1 MRKQTNKLND
11 LTNREWLMETKSFWW
26 SRSDRVGGD
35 ILDPPSVPD
44 PPAGPIPPPGWT
56 MEDLTDLAG
65 WLRETRGDDRAAQML
80 DQPFPSYMT
89 SVAPPRD
96 PRKLQH
102 PATFSERDV
111 ERLIRFFTKQ
121 GESVLDPF
129 LGSGSTL
136 VACRD
141 SGRAGTGIELIE
153 QWAQIAHERVGPSG
167 TPDTPVGRTTRQ
179 AGQECPAYGQS
190 HQTVR
195 HGDALTELGGLAAD
209 SFDFVVTSPP
219 YWSILDKRGMKVEA
233 ERERK
238 NLPTKY
244 SEDAGDLGNIADYEE
259 FLGRLGAIFSECG
272 RVLKPKRYMAVIVS
286 DFRHGPHFVL
296 FHADLARRIEQ
307 AGLPLKGITILLQ
320 DSKNLYPFGVPNA
333 FVSNV
338 HHQYILIHQKPGDR

>member
-1 MRKQTNKLND
+1 MAKHTNKLND

-26 SRSDRVGGD
+26 TRSDAVRVVGD
-35 ILDPPSVPD
+35 TLD
-44 PPAGPIPPPGWT
+44 PPPGWT
-56 MEDLTDLAG
+56 LDDMSDLVA
-65 WLRETRGDDRAAQML
+65 WLRETRGDERAQDML
-80 DQPFPSYMT
+80 GQLFPSYMT
-89 SVAPPRD
+89 SIAPPRD
-96 PRKLQH
+96 RRKLLH

-111 ERLIRFFTKQ
+111 ERLIRFFTKA
-121 GESVLDPF
+121 GESVMDPF

-141 SGRAGTGIELIE
+141 SGRVGTGIELIE
-153 QWAQIAHERVGPSG
+153 QWAQIARARLGSTTASDAAPGAGCPRSGRGPG
-167 TPDTPVGRTTRQ
+167 PVCG
-179 AGQECPAYGQS
+179 
-190 HQTVR
+190 QTVL
-195 HGDALTELGGLAAD
+195 HGDALAELGALPAD
-209 SFDFVVTSPP
+209 AFDFVVTSPP

-233 ERERK
+233 ERASK
-238 NLPTKY
+238 DLPTKY
-244 SEDAGDLGNIADYEE
+244 SDDQSDLGNVADYEE
-259 FLGRLGAIFSECG
+259 FLDRLAAIFRECG

-338 HHQYILIHQKPGDR
+338 HHQYILIHQKV